1 MDVRTWA
8 EGAVG
13 VVEEAWEG
21 MLASFCSSGQRQAF
35 PAFIICHNAPN
46 TSEHTRRMHDY
57 ALTASGAKPLEGH
70 CTARLCT
77 LSSLCGEAVSLDCTD
92 LHLPQFAT

>member
-1 MDVRTWA
+1 M
-8 EGAVG
+8 G

-46 TSEHTRRMHDY
+46 TSEHTKRMHDY
-57 ALTASGAKPLEGH
+57 ALTASGGQTTWGGLH
-70 CTARLCT
+70 CTARICT
-77 LSSLCGEAVSLDCTD
+77 LSSLSGEAVSLDCTD